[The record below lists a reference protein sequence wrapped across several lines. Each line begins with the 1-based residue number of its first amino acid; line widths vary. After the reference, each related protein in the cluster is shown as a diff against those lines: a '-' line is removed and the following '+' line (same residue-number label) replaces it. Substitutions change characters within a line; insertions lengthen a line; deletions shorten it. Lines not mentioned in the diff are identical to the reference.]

1 MVKEYKEKGD
11 ACYNM
16 NNLKIKHQPLM
27 IAYMSF
33 LSFSVVWHLVCK
45 IFGLDF
51 SAWQKIIVAA
61 TVASYFF
68 SFASGNKYFVR
79 VYKELLK
86 FQNDDLTWLQ
96 KMKSR
101 ANQLPQNDSLVEE
114 IEKCIENDISSIEKS
129 QRKINKSETWAF
141 RFDVVGYLIFLCV
154 LVVDPLYFFLA
165 KSQDVLTLLAFL
177 AILSI
182 EYNEN
187 LQMEM
192 INNAREK
199 ATVENE
205 KILDTVEQFK
215 KSLPIGLVTEKAEEN
230 ENV

>member
-1 MVKEYKEKGD
+1 MASKDE
-11 ACYNM
+11 
-16 NNLKIKHQPLM
+16 IKSKS
-27 IAYMSF
+27 IA
-33 LSFSVVWHLVCK
+33 
-45 IFGLDF
+45 
-51 SAWQKIIVAA
+51 
-61 TVASYFF
+61 
-68 SFASGNKYFVR
+68 
-79 VYKELLK
+79 
-86 FQNDDLTWLQ
+86 
-96 KMKSR
+96 
-101 ANQLPQNDSLVEE
+101 QNDSLVEE
-114 IEKCIENDISSIEKS
+114 IEKCTENDISSIEKS

-165 KSQDVLTLLAFL
+165 KSQDVLTLVAFL